1 MSEQVICSPHSL
13 LLTLHF
19 SRLYVTRKETELG
32 RKMSESRSRKQAGRR
47 TIAVIFLLLSIFM
60 PAVGAAKMV
69 SIAGA
74 EVMLRSGP
82 SDKNEVKWILTRGFP
97 LQVIKS
103 RGKWLNVR
111 DFENDEG
118 WVYAPLTNATPHMI
132 VNAKVVNIRSGPGE
146 KYRIIGQANYGVVFR
161 TLEKTKTWVKVKHEN
176 GKIGWVSRR
185 GLWGW

>member
-1 MSEQVICSPHSL
+1 MGSTKSENRRRQ
-13 LLTLHF
+13 
-19 SRLYVTRKETELG
+19 
-32 RKMSESRSRKQAGRR
+32 QAGRQ
-47 TIAVIFLLLSIFM
+47 TFAVIFLLLSILM
-60 PAVGAAKMV
+60 PAVCAAKMV
-69 SIAGA
+69 SVAGA
-74 EVMLRSGP
+74 EVMFRSGP
-82 SDKNEVKWILTRGFP
+82 SDSNEVKWILTRGFP

-161 TLEKTKTWVKVKHEN
+161 TLEKTKTWVKVRHEN
-176 GKIGWVSRR
+176 GKTGWITRK